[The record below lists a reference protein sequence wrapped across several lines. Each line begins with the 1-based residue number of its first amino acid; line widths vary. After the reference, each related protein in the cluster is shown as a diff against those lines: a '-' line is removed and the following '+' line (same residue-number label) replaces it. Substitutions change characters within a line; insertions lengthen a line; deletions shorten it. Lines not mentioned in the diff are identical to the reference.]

1 MGLQLDLLGFVSVVK
16 HKLEV
21 ISLLLV
27 SHVCNLKNAGTHKS
41 LAPLLCVRVCS
52 FHSDLDAC

>member
-27 SHVCNLKNAGTHKS
+27 FHVCNLKNTATHKS
-41 LAPLLCVRVCS
+41 LCS
-52 FHSDLDAC
+52 CLFIPQ

>member
-27 SHVCNLKNAGTHKS
+27 FHVCNLKNAATYKS

-52 FHSDLDAC
+52 FHSDF